1 MTYEVD
7 NSKFYVKNP
16 MTNDSVKPSGYE
28 ENPKKESKERLEQES
43 LTLKEE
49 AEKRKKLEQELLTLK
64 EGEVKK
70 KKKLE
75 QELLT
80 LKKRELY
87 RQCVSL
93 VTMVP
98 FALFMAIEL
107 EKTCSDQVL
116 LGVISGALS
125 HTILPFMVLSLI
137 CTLYLIY
144 NNRKIA
150 QKERELENI
159 ENGEEVK
166 EKEHNISDIG
176 QCLIYIEAITTAL
189 VIVGMIMGETSSLEA
204 AEDAILF
211 LANAIAFLATLAS
224 YIGEHEKNKKKET
237 EKSNL
242 DEKSS
247 KKTSNMSIAGLALA
261 GSSIFLIRRIM
272 LMALASSLN
281 PAVGPTLGL
290 IGIALFMVVQIL
302 TIRSYSKTLKDPKVE
317 GQGKSRNAGSSDRSY
332 KEEGPAIA

>member
-1 MTYEVD
+1 M
-7 NSKFYVKNP
+7 
-16 MTNDSVKPSGYE
+16 
-28 ENPKKESKERLEQES
+28 
-43 LTLKEE
+43 
-49 AEKRKKLEQELLTLK
+49 
-64 EGEVKK
+64 
-70 KKKLE
+70 
-75 QELLT
+75 
-80 LKKRELY
+80 
-87 RQCVSL
+87 
-93 VTMVP
+93 
-98 FALFMAIEL
+98 
-107 EKTCSDQVL
+107 
-116 LGVISGALS
+116 
-125 HTILPFMVLSLI
+125 
-137 CTLYLIY
+137 
-144 NNRKIA
+144 
-150 QKERELENI
+150 ENI

-189 VIVGMIMGETSSLEA
+189 IIVGMIMGETSSLEA

-242 DEKSS
+242 DEK
-247 KKTSNMSIAGLALA
+247 TSNMSVAGLALA

-332 KEEGPAIA
+332 EEGQAIA

>member
-1 MTYEVD
+1 MT
-7 NSKFYVKNP
+7 
-16 MTNDSVKPSGYE
+16 G
-28 ENPKKESKERLEQES
+28 NPKTTFSPGDFWLTVDKEVKKERSEQES

-49 AEKRKKLEQELLTLK
+49 AEKKKKLEQELLMLK
-64 EGEVKK
+64 VGEAEK

-93 VTMVP
+93 ATMVP
-98 FALFMAIEL
+98 FALLMAIEL

-125 HTILPFMVLSLI
+125 HTILPSMVLSLI

-159 ENGEEVK
+159 ENGEEVR

-176 QCLIYIEAITTAL
+176 QCLIYIEAIPTVL
-189 VIVGMIMGETSSLEA
+189 IIVGMIMGETSSLEA

-211 LANAIAFLATLAS
+211 LANAIAFLVTLVS
-224 YIGEHEKNKKKET
+224 YIDEHEKNKKKET

-247 KKTSNMSIAGLALA
+247 KKTSNMSVAGLALA

-281 PAVGPTLGL
+281 PAVGTTLGL

-302 TIRSYSKTLKDPKVE
+302 TTHSYSKTLKDPKVE

>member
-1 MTYEVD
+1 MTSITGDFETKFR
-7 NSKFYVKNP
+7 SKEPGIK
-16 MTNDSVKPSGYE
+16 
-28 ENPKKESKERLEQES
+28 ENPEMEDFFQDFWLGI
-43 LTLKEE
+43 EE
-49 AEKRKKLEQELLTLK
+49 EET
-64 EGEVKK
+64 KK

-75 QELLT
+75 QELLALKKKKQKKEET
-80 LKKRELY
+80 RTRAINTKKRELY

-107 EKTCSDQVL
+107 ETICSDQVL

-137 CTLYLIY
+137 YTLYLIY

-150 QKERELENI
+150 QKERELKNI
-159 ENGEEVK
+159 ENGKEVK

-189 VIVGMIMGETSSLEA
+189 VIVGMVMGETSSLEA
-204 AEDAILF
+204 TEDAILL

-224 YIGEHEKNKKKET
+224 YINEHGKNNKKET

-247 KKTSNMSIAGLALA
+247 KKTSNMSVAGLALA

-290 IGIALFMVVQIL
+290 IGIALFMVVQVL
-302 TIRSYSKTLKDPKVE
+302 TIHSYSKTLKDPKVE
-317 GQGKSRNAGSSDRSY
+317 GRGESRNAGSSDRSY

>member
-1 MTYEVD
+1 M
-7 NSKFYVKNP
+7 KI
-16 MTNDSVKPSGYE
+16 PSGKFSSTKKVPGKNKKKRDFEPLE
-28 ENPKKESKERLEQES
+28 EFFWDFWPTVDKEVKRERLEQE
-43 LTLKEE
+43 
-49 AEKRKKLEQELLTLK
+49 LLA
-64 EGEVKK
+64 
-70 KKKLE
+70 
-75 QELLT
+75 

-107 EKTCSDQVL
+107 EKICSDQVL

-125 HTILPFMVLSLI
+125 HTILPFTVLSLI

-150 QKERELENI
+150 QKERELEII

-204 AEDAILF
+204 AEDVILF
-211 LANAIAFLATLAS
+211 LANAIAFLATLVS
-224 YIGEHEKNKKKET
+224 YIDKHEKNKKKET
-237 EKSNL
+237 EKSDL

-247 KKTSNMSIAGLALA
+247 KKTSNISVAGLALA

-290 IGIALFMVVQIL
+290 IGIAIFMAVQIL
-302 TIRSYSKTLKDPKVE
+302 TIHSYSKTLKDPKVE
-317 GQGKSRNAGSSDRSY
+317 GRGESRNAGSSDRSY

>member
-1 MTYEVD
+1 MT
-7 NSKFYVKNP
+7 
-16 MTNDSVKPSGYE
+16 G
-28 ENPKKESKERLEQES
+28 NPKTTFSPGDFWLTVDKEVKKERSEQES

-49 AEKRKKLEQELLTLK
+49 AGKKKKLEQELLMLK
-64 EGEVKK
+64 VGEAEK

-93 VTMVP
+93 AIMVP
-98 FALFMAIEL
+98 FALLMAIEL

-125 HTILPFMVLSLI
+125 HTILPSMVLSLI

-176 QCLIYIEAITTAL
+176 QCLIYIEAIPTAL
-189 VIVGMIMGETSSLEA
+189 IIVGMIMGETSSLEA

-211 LANAIAFLATLAS
+211 LANAIAFLVTLVS
-224 YIGEHEKNKKKET
+224 YIDEHEKNKKKET

-247 KKTSNMSIAGLALA
+247 KKTSNMSVAGLALA

-281 PAVGPTLGL
+281 PSVGPTLGL

-302 TIRSYSKTLKDPKVE
+302 TTHSYSKTLKDPKVE

>member
-1 MTYEVD
+1 MTIITADSLNTKHFSKGSGFGKDATVEDFFRDFWPTVDEEVR
-7 NSKFYVKNP
+7 
-16 MTNDSVKPSGYE
+16 
-28 ENPKKESKERLEQES
+28 KER
-43 LTLKEE
+43 E
-49 AEKRKKLEQELLTLK
+49 AEKS
-64 EGEVKK
+64 
-70 KKKLE
+70 KKLE

-166 EKEHNISDIG
+166 EKEHNISDID

-261 GSSIFLIRRIM
+261 GSSIFLIKRIM

>member
-1 MTYEVD
+1 MT
-7 NSKFYVKNP
+7 
-16 MTNDSVKPSGYE
+16 G
-28 ENPKKESKERLEQES
+28 NPKTTFSPEDFFGDFWLTVDKEVKKERSEQES

-49 AEKRKKLEQELLTLK
+49 AEKKKKLEQELLTLK
-64 EGEVKK
+64 EEEAEK

-107 EKTCSDQVL
+107 EKICSDQVL

-125 HTILPFMVLSLI
+125 HTILPSMVLSLI

-166 EKEHNISDIG
+166 EKEHNISYIG

-189 VIVGMIMGETSSLEA
+189 IIVGMIMGETSSLEA

-211 LANAIAFLATLAS
+211 LANAIAFLVTLVS
-224 YIGEHEKNKKKET
+224 YIDEHEKNKKKET

-247 KKTSNMSIAGLALA
+247 KKTSNMSVAGLALA

-302 TIRSYSKTLKDPKVE
+302 TTHSYSKTLKDPKVE

>member
-1 MTYEVD
+1 
-7 NSKFYVKNP
+7 
-16 MTNDSVKPSGYE
+16 
-28 ENPKKESKERLEQES
+28 
-43 LTLKEE
+43 
-49 AEKRKKLEQELLTLK
+49 
-64 EGEVKK
+64 
-70 KKKLE
+70 
-75 QELLT
+75 
-80 LKKRELY
+80 
-87 RQCVSL
+87 
-93 VTMVP
+93 
-98 FALFMAIEL
+98 
-107 EKTCSDQVL
+107 
-116 LGVISGALS
+116 
-125 HTILPFMVLSLI
+125 MVLSLI

-189 VIVGMIMGETSSLEA
+189 IIVGMIMGETSSLEA

-242 DEKSS
+242 DEK
-247 KKTSNMSIAGLALA
+247 TSNMSVAGLALA

-332 KEEGPAIA
+332 EEGQAIA

>member
-28 ENPKKESKERLEQES
+28 ENPKERLEQES

-64 EGEVKK
+64 
-70 KKKLE
+70 
-75 QELLT
+75 
-80 LKKRELY
+80 KRELY
-87 RQCVSL
+87 RQFVSL

-242 DEKSS
+242 DEK
-247 KKTSNMSIAGLALA
+247 TSNMSIAGLALA
-261 GSSIFLIRRIM
+261 SSSIFLIRRIM
-272 LMALASSLN
+272 LIALASSLN

>member
-1 MTYEVD
+1 MTYEVG

-16 MTNDSVKPSGYE
+16 MTNDPVKPSVYE

-49 AEKRKKLEQELLTLK
+49 AEKKKKLEQELLMLK
-64 EGEVKK
+64 VGEAEK

-93 VTMVP
+93 ATMVP
-98 FALFMAIEL
+98 FALLMAIEL

-125 HTILPFMVLSLI
+125 HTILPSMVLSLI

-176 QCLIYIEAITTAL
+176 QYLIYIEAITTTL
-189 VIVGMIMGETSSLEA
+189 IIVSMIMSETSSLEA

-211 LANAIAFLATLAS
+211 LANAIAFLITLVS
-224 YIGEHEKNKKKET
+224 YIDEHEKNKKKET

-247 KKTSNMSIAGLALA
+247 KKTSNMSVARLALA

-290 IGIALFMVVQIL
+290 IGIALFMVV
-302 TIRSYSKTLKDPKVE
+302 
-317 GQGKSRNAGSSDRSY
+317 
-332 KEEGPAIA
+332 

>member
-1 MTYEVD
+1 
-7 NSKFYVKNP
+7 
-16 MTNDSVKPSGYE
+16 MTNNFETNEDFFRDFWPTVDEEVK
-28 ENPKKESKERLEQES
+28 KERLEQES
-43 LTLKEE
+43 LILKRE
-49 AEKRKKLEQELLTLK
+49 AEKR
-64 EGEVKK
+64 
-70 KKKLE
+70 KKLE

-87 RQCVSL
+87 RKYASL

-189 VIVGMIMGETSSLEA
+189 VIVGMIMGEASSLEA

-211 LANAIAFLATLAS
+211 LANAIAFLATLVS
-224 YIGEHEKNKKKET
+224 YIDEHEKNKKKET

-247 KKTSNMSIAGLALA
+247 KKTSNMSVAGLALA

-272 LMALASSLN
+272 LMALTSSLN

-290 IGIALFMVVQIL
+290 IGIALFMVIQIL

>member
-1 MTYEVD
+1 MANFLLPKRFQERIRKKRDFEPLEEFFLDFWPTVDKEV
-7 NSKFYVKNP
+7 KR
-16 MTNDSVKPSGYE
+16 
-28 ENPKKESKERLEQES
+28 ERLEQE
-43 LTLKEE
+43 
-49 AEKRKKLEQELLTLK
+49 R
-64 EGEVKK
+64 
-70 KKKLE
+70 
-75 QELLT
+75 LT

-87 RQCVSL
+87 RQCASL

-107 EKTCSDQVL
+107 EKICSDQIL

-125 HTILPFMVLSLI
+125 HTMLPFMVLSLI

-150 QKERELENI
+150 QKERELKNI

-204 AEDAILF
+204 AENAILF
-211 LANAIAFLATLAS
+211 LANAIAFLATLVS
-224 YIGEHEKNKKKET
+224 YIDKHEKNKKKET
-237 EKSNL
+237 EKFDL

-247 KKTSNMSIAGLALA
+247 KKTSNMSVAGLALA
-261 GSSIFLIRRIM
+261 GSSVFLIRRIM
-272 LMALASSLN
+272 LIALASSLN

-290 IGIALFMVVQIL
+290 IGVALFMVVQVL
-302 TIRSYSKTLKDPKVE
+302 TIHSYSKTLKDPKVE
-317 GQGKSRNAGSSDRSY
+317 GRGESRNAGSSDRSY

>member
-1 MTYEVD
+1 MTDNFKTTFSPEEFFGDFWPTVD
-7 NSKFYVKNP
+7 
-16 MTNDSVKPSGYE
+16 E
-28 ENPKKESKERLEQES
+28 
-43 LTLKEE
+43 
-49 AEKRKKLEQELLTLK
+49 
-64 EGEVKK
+64 EVKK
-70 KKKLE
+70 ERLE

-93 VTMVP
+93 ATMVP

-107 EKTCSDQVL
+107 EKICSDQVL

-150 QKERELENI
+150 QKERELKNI

-176 QCLIYIEAITTAL
+176 QCLIYIDAITTAL
-189 VIVGMIMGETSSLEA
+189 IIVGMIMGETSSLEA

-211 LANAIAFLATLAS
+211 LANAIAFLTTLAS
-224 YIGEHEKNKKKET
+224 
-237 EKSNL
+237 
-242 DEKSS
+242 
-247 KKTSNMSIAGLALA
+247 
-261 GSSIFLIRRIM
+261 
-272 LMALASSLN
+272 
-281 PAVGPTLGL
+281 
-290 IGIALFMVVQIL
+290 
-302 TIRSYSKTLKDPKVE
+302 
-317 GQGKSRNAGSSDRSY
+317 
-332 KEEGPAIA
+332 

>member
-1 MTYEVD
+1 
-7 NSKFYVKNP
+7 
-16 MTNDSVKPSGYE
+16 
-28 ENPKKESKERLEQES
+28 
-43 LTLKEE
+43 
-49 AEKRKKLEQELLTLK
+49 
-64 EGEVKK
+64 
-70 KKKLE
+70 
-75 QELLT
+75 
-80 LKKRELY
+80 
-87 RQCVSL
+87 
-93 VTMVP
+93 
-98 FALFMAIEL
+98 MAIEL
-107 EKTCSDQVL
+107 EKTYSDQVL

-125 HTILPFMVLSLI
+125 HTILPFTVLSLI

-150 QKERELENI
+150 QKERELDII

-211 LANAIAFLATLAS
+211 LANAIAFLATLVS
-224 YIGEHEKNKKKET
+224 YIDKHEKNKKKET
-237 EKSNL
+237 EKSDL

-247 KKTSNMSIAGLALA
+247 KKTSNISVAGLALA
-261 GSSIFLIRRIM
+261 GSSVFSIRRIM
-272 LMALASSLN
+272 LIALASSLN

-290 IGIALFMVVQIL
+290 VGIAIFMAVQVL
-302 TIRSYSKTLKDPKVE
+302 TIHSYSKTLKDPKVE
-317 GQGKSRNAGSSDRSY
+317 GRGESRNTGSSDRSY

>member
-1 MTYEVD
+1 M
-7 NSKFYVKNP
+7 KI
-16 MTNDSVKPSGYE
+16 PSGKFSSTKKVPGKNKKKRDFEPLE
-28 ENPKKESKERLEQES
+28 EFFWDFWPTVDKEVKRERLEQE
-43 LTLKEE
+43 
-49 AEKRKKLEQELLTLK
+49 LLA
-64 EGEVKK
+64 
-70 KKKLE
+70 
-75 QELLT
+75 

-87 RQCVSL
+87 RKCASL
-93 VTMVP
+93 ATMVP
-98 FALFMAIEL
+98 FTLLMAIEL

-116 LGVISGALS
+116 LGVISSALG

-159 ENGEEVK
+159 ENGKEVK

-211 LANAIAFLATLAS
+211 LANAIAFLATIVS
-224 YIGEHEKNKKKET
+224 YIDKHEKNKKKET
-237 EKSNL
+237 EKSDL

-247 KKTSNMSIAGLALA
+247 KKTSNMSVAGLALA

-272 LMALASSLN
+272 LMALASFLN

-290 IGIALFMVVQIL
+290 IGIAIFMAVQVL
-302 TIRSYSKTLKDPKVE
+302 TIHSYSKTLKDPKVE
-317 GQGKSRNAGSSDRSY
+317 GRGESRNAGSSDRSY

>member
-1 MTYEVD
+1 MTGITGSFRD
-7 NSKFYVKNP
+7 FR
-16 MTNDSVKPSGYE
+16 SGIE
-28 ENPKKESKERLEQES
+28 K
-43 LTLKEE
+43 E
-49 AEKRKKLEQELLTLK
+49 AEKKKLEQELSTLK
-64 EGEVKK
+64 EEETKK
-70 KKKLE
+70 RKELE
-75 QELLT
+75 QKLLT

-87 RQCVSL
+87 RQCASL

-125 HTILPFMVLSLI
+125 HTILPFTVLSLI

-144 NNRKIA
+144 NNKKIA

-159 ENGEEVK
+159 ENREEVEK
-166 EKEHNISDIG
+166 KEHNVSDIG
-176 QCLIYIEAITTAL
+176 QCLIYIEAITTTL
-189 VIVGMIMGETSSLEA
+189 VIIGVIIGETSSLEV

-224 YIGEHEKNKKKET
+224 YIDERKKNEKKET

-247 KKTSNMSIAGLALA
+247 NMSMAGLVLA

-272 LMALASSLN
+272 LMALASSLS

-290 IGIALFMVVQIL
+290 IGIALFIAAQAL
-302 TIRSYSKTLKDPKVE
+302 TIHSYSKKLTDLKVSGKGVSPGSNVGCGSEVGGYSE
-317 GQGKSRNAGSSDRSY
+317 GVGL
-332 KEEGPAIA
+332 

>member
-1 MTYEVD
+1 MTGITGNSGTKSFSKGPEVEQ
-7 NSKFYVKNP
+7 NP
-16 MTNDSVKPSGYE
+16 GMEDFLLGI
-28 ENPKKESKERLEQES
+28 KEA
-43 LTLKEE
+43 
-49 AEKRKKLEQELLTLK
+49 AE
-64 EGEVKK
+64 K

-107 EKTCSDQVL
+107 EKICSDQVL

-125 HTILPFMVLSLI
+125 HTILPSMVLSLI

-144 NNRKIA
+144 NNRKIV

-166 EKEHNISDIG
+166 EKEHNVPDIG

-247 KKTSNMSIAGLALA
+247 KKTSNMSVAGLALA

-317 GQGKSRNAGSSDRSY
+317 GKGASTGTVVGYSGGDDHNT
-332 KEEGPAIA
+332 GPAIA

>member
-43 LTLKEE
+43 LTLKKE

-125 HTILPFMVLSLI
+125 HTILSFMVLSLI

-150 QKERELENI
+150 QKERELKNI

-166 EKEHNISDIG
+166 KKEHNISDIG
-176 QCLIYIEAITTAL
+176 QYLIYIEAITTAL

-224 YIGEHEKNKKKET
+224 YIGEHKKNKKKET

-247 KKTSNMSIAGLALA
+247 KKTSNMSVAGLALA

>member
-1 MTYEVD
+1 M
-7 NSKFYVKNP
+7 KI
-16 MTNDSVKPSGYE
+16 PSGKFSSTKKVPGKNKKKRDFEPLE
-28 ENPKKESKERLEQES
+28 EFFWDFWPTVDKEVKRERLEQE
-43 LTLKEE
+43 
-49 AEKRKKLEQELLTLK
+49 LLA
-64 EGEVKK
+64 
-70 KKKLE
+70 
-75 QELLT
+75 

-87 RQCVSL
+87 RKCASL
-93 VTMVP
+93 ATMVP
-98 FALFMAIEL
+98 FTLLMAIEL
-107 EKTCSDQVL
+107 EKTYSDQVL

-125 HTILPFMVLSLI
+125 HTILPFTVLSLI

-150 QKERELENI
+150 QKERELEII
-159 ENGEEVK
+159 ENGKEVK

-211 LANAIAFLATLAS
+211 LANAIAFLATLVS
-224 YIGEHEKNKKKET
+224 YIDKHEKNKKKET
-237 EKSNL
+237 EKSDL

-247 KKTSNMSIAGLALA
+247 KKTSNISVAGLALA
-261 GSSIFLIRRIM
+261 GSSVFLIRRIM
-272 LMALASSLN
+272 LIALASSLN

-290 IGIALFMVVQIL
+290 IGIAIFMAVQVL
-302 TIRSYSKTLKDPKVE
+302 TIHSYSKTLKDPKVE
-317 GQGKSRNAGSSDRSY
+317 GRGESRNAGSSDRSY

>member
-1 MTYEVD
+1 
-7 NSKFYVKNP
+7 
-16 MTNDSVKPSGYE
+16 
-28 ENPKKESKERLEQES
+28 
-43 LTLKEE
+43 
-49 AEKRKKLEQELLTLK
+49 
-64 EGEVKK
+64 
-70 KKKLE
+70 
-75 QELLT
+75 
-80 LKKRELY
+80 
-87 RQCVSL
+87 
-93 VTMVP
+93 MVP

-125 HTILPFMVLSLI
+125 HTILPFTVLSLI

-237 EKSNL
+237 ENL
-242 DEKSS
+242 ILMR
-247 KKTSNMSIAGLALA
+247 NLARKLA
-261 GSSIFLIRRIM
+261 ICL
-272 LMALASSLN
+272 
-281 PAVGPTLGL
+281 
-290 IGIALFMVVQIL
+290 
-302 TIRSYSKTLKDPKVE
+302 
-317 GQGKSRNAGSSDRSY
+317 
-332 KEEGPAIA
+332 

>member
-1 MTYEVD
+1 M
-7 NSKFYVKNP
+7 KI
-16 MTNDSVKPSGYE
+16 PSGKFSSTKKVPGKNKKKRDFEPLE
-28 ENPKKESKERLEQES
+28 EFFLDFWPTVDKEVKRERLEQE
-43 LTLKEE
+43 
-49 AEKRKKLEQELLTLK
+49 LLA
-64 EGEVKK
+64 
-70 KKKLE
+70 
-75 QELLT
+75 

-87 RQCVSL
+87 RKCASL
-93 VTMVP
+93 ATMVP
-98 FALFMAIEL
+98 FTLLMAIEL
-107 EKTCSDQVL
+107 EKTYSDQVL

-125 HTILPFMVLSLI
+125 HTILPFTVLSLI

-150 QKERELENI
+150 QKERELEII
-159 ENGEEVK
+159 ENGKEVK

-211 LANAIAFLATLAS
+211 LANAIAFLATLVS
-224 YIGEHEKNKKKET
+224 YIDKHEKNKKKET
-237 EKSNL
+237 EKSDL

-247 KKTSNMSIAGLALA
+247 KKTSNISVAGLALA
-261 GSSIFLIRRIM
+261 GSSVFLIRRIM
-272 LMALASSLN
+272 LIALASSLN

-290 IGIALFMVVQIL
+290 IGIAIFMAVQVL
-302 TIRSYSKTLKDPKVE
+302 TIHSYSKTLKDPKVE
-317 GQGKSRNAGSSDRSY
+317 GRGESRNAGSSDRSY

>member
-1 MTYEVD
+1 MTDNFKTTFSPEDFFGDFWLTVDKEV
-7 NSKFYVKNP
+7 
-16 MTNDSVKPSGYE
+16 
-28 ENPKKESKERLEQES
+28 KKERSEQES

-49 AEKRKKLEQELLTLK
+49 AE
-64 EGEVKK
+64 K

-107 EKTCSDQVL
+107 EKICSDQVL

-125 HTILPFMVLSLI
+125 HTILPSMVLSLI

-189 VIVGMIMGETSSLEA
+189 IIVGMIMGETSSLEA

-211 LANAIAFLATLAS
+211 LANAIAFLVTLVS
-224 YIGEHEKNKKKET
+224 YIDEHEKNKKKET

-247 KKTSNMSIAGLALA
+247 KKTSNMSVAGWLCCIASYDGLK
-261 GSSIFLIRRIM
+261 IKKMENI
-272 LMALASSLN
+272 SSL
-281 PAVGPTLGL
+281 
-290 IGIALFMVVQIL
+290 LFWYL
-302 TIRSYSKTLKDPKVE
+302 
-317 GQGKSRNAGSSDRSY
+317 
-332 KEEGPAIA
+332 

>member
-1 MTYEVD
+1 
-7 NSKFYVKNP
+7 
-16 MTNDSVKPSGYE
+16 
-28 ENPKKESKERLEQES
+28 
-43 LTLKEE
+43 
-49 AEKRKKLEQELLTLK
+49 
-64 EGEVKK
+64 
-70 KKKLE
+70 
-75 QELLT
+75 
-80 LKKRELY
+80 
-87 RQCVSL
+87 
-93 VTMVP
+93 
-98 FALFMAIEL
+98 MAIEL
-107 EKTCSDQVL
+107 EKICSDQVL

-125 HTILPFMVLSLI
+125 HTILPSMVLSLI
-137 CTLYLIY
+137 CMLYLIY

-189 VIVGMIMGETSSLEA
+189 IIVGMIMGETSSLEA

-211 LANAIAFLATLAS
+211 LANAIAFLVTLVS
-224 YIGEHEKNKKKET
+224 YIDEHEKNKKKET

-247 KKTSNMSIAGLALA
+247 KKTSNMSVAGLALA

-302 TIRSYSKTLKDPKVE
+302 TTHSYSKTLKDPKVE

>member
-1 MTYEVD
+1 MTDNFKTTFSPEDFFGDFWLTADKEV
-7 NSKFYVKNP
+7 
-16 MTNDSVKPSGYE
+16 
-28 ENPKKESKERLEQES
+28 KKERSEQES

-49 AEKRKKLEQELLTLK
+49 AEKKKKLEQELLMLK
-64 EGEVKK
+64 VGEAEK

-107 EKTCSDQVL
+107 EKICSDQVL

-125 HTILPFMVLSLI
+125 HTILPSMVLSLI

-189 VIVGMIMGETSSLEA
+189 IIVGMIMGETSSLEA

-211 LANAIAFLATLAS
+211 LANAIAFLVTLVS
-224 YIGEHEKNKKKET
+224 YIDEHEKNKKKET

-247 KKTSNMSIAGLALA
+247 KKTSNMSVAGLALA

-302 TIRSYSKTLKDPKVE
+302 TTHSYSKTLKDPKVE

>member
-1 MTYEVD
+1 MIGITD
-7 NSKFYVKNP
+7 NSETKFRSKEP
-16 MTNDSVKPSGYE
+16 GIK
-28 ENPKKESKERLEQES
+28 ENPEMEDFFQDFWLGIEEEETKKKKE
-43 LTLKEE
+43 
-49 AEKRKKLEQELLTLK
+49 LEQELSTLK
-64 EGEVKK
+64 KEETKK

-87 RQCVSL
+87 RQCASL

-107 EKTCSDQVL
+107 EKICSDQVL

-125 HTILPFMVLSLI
+125 HTILPFTVLSLI

-150 QKERELENI
+150 QKEQELKDI
-159 ENGEEVK
+159 ENGEEVERK
-166 EKEHNISDIG
+166 GHDSPSISE
-176 QCLIYIEAITTAL
+176 CLIYIEAITTAL

-224 YIGEHEKNKKKET
+224 YINEHEKNKKKET

-247 KKTSNMSIAGLALA
+247 KKTSNMSVAGLALA

-290 IGIALFMVVQIL
+290 IGIALFMVVQVL
-302 TIRSYSKTLKDPKVE
+302 TIHSYSKTLKDPKVE
-317 GQGKSRNAGSSDRSY
+317 GRGESRNAGSSDRSY